1 VGQLGPLAVQQDAE
15 EVRAPVIRA
24 LAAGGA
30 VAGVAFLLVV
40 AATVLA
46 TRHLTRKIERANAHR
61 EEATRAFMRSA
72 KLASV
77 GELATGLAHEINNP
91 LAIIAAEQ
99 TNISDLLPSATAE
112 PALRDE
118 LVASAERIRRQVRRC
133 ASITRKMLEFG
144 RKRDALP
151 EPTDLAPRL
160 LEIVS
165 LLERQAAVRNVA
177 LRTQAGDGVPHVRLD
192 PLELE
197 QVLVNLITNSIQAM
211 PAGGTIQVRTRAVP
225 GQVWLEVEDDGEGMT
240 PGVRERVFEPF
251 FTTKPVGQGTGLGL
265 SVCHGIVESWGG
277 RLEVESAPGRGT
289 TVRLL
294 LPAAPEIAAA
304 GEEGASDETQA
315 SRADCPAGG

>member
-1 VGQLGPLAVQQDAE
+1 
-15 EVRAPVIRA
+15 VIRA

-30 VAGVAFLLVV
+30 VAAVAFLVVV

-46 TRHLTRKIERANAHR
+46 TRHLTGKIERANAHR
-61 EEATRAFMRSA
+61 EEATRAFLRSA

-91 LAIIAAEQ
+91 LAIIAAER
-99 TNISDLLPSATAE
+99 TNISDLLPNVAAE

-118 LVASAERIRRQVRRC
+118 LLASAERIRRQVGRC
-133 ASITRKMLEFG
+133 ANITRKMLEFG

-151 EPTDLAPRL
+151 EPTELAPRL

-177 LRTQAGDGVPHVRLD
+177 LRTQAGDVPHVRLD